1 MKKTL
6 TTPSGK
12 TNTAMRARNLA
23 LFPLLFA
30 CATPLLAADAP
41 KDPARQTSWG
51 LYVDSR
57 EAYQMKTGERGQEML
72 LVDVRDPIE
81 IMFTGFADVVDA
93 NVHYMTNNRQ
103 KWNDKKSVF
112 AMEVNPAFE
121 PLVAKALADRKLSK
135 DSPVI
140 LMCRS
145 GGERGAP
152 SARALEGKGYKQVY
166 VVTDG
171 FEGDTVKE
179 GDKKNWRLV
188 NGWKNSG
195 LPWGY
200 TLNRVK
206 FATE

>member
-1 MKKTL
+1 MRLRKTL
-6 TTPSGK
+6 SISIFAIASISP
-12 TNTAMRARNLA
+12 
-23 LFPLLFA
+23 LF
-30 CATPLLAADAP
+30 AADAP
-41 KDPARQTSWG
+41 KDPSRQTSWG

-57 EAYQMKTGERGQEML
+57 EAYQMKTGERGTEVL
-72 LVDVRDPIE
+72 FVDVRDPIE
-81 IMFTGFADVVDA
+81 IMFTGFTDVVDV
-93 NVHYMTNNRQ
+93 NVPYMSSNRQ
-103 KWNDKKSVF
+103 KWNDKKNVY

-121 PLVAKALADRKLSK
+121 AQVAKALADRKLSK
-135 DSPVI
+135 DSPVV

-152 SARALEGKGYKQVY
+152 SAKMLEGKGYKQVY

-171 FEGDTVKE
+171 FEGDTVKD

-200 TLNRVK
+200 TLNKAKVSQD
-206 FATE
+206 

>member
-1 MKKTL
+1 MRLRKTL
-6 TTPSGK
+6 SISIFAIASISP
-12 TNTAMRARNLA
+12 
-23 LFPLLFA
+23 LF
-30 CATPLLAADAP
+30 AADAP
-41 KDPARQTSWG
+41 KDPSRQTSWG

-57 EAYQMKTGERGQEML
+57 EAYQMKTGESGAEVL
-72 LVDVRDPIE
+72 FVDVRDPIE
-81 IMFTGFADVVDA
+81 IMFTGFTDVVDV
-93 NVHYMTNNRQ
+93 NVPYMASNRQ
-103 KWNDKKSVF
+103 KWNDKKNVY

-121 PLVAKALADRKLSK
+121 AQIAKALADRKLSK
-135 DSPVI
+135 DSPVV

-152 SARALEGKGYKQVY
+152 SAKMLEGKGYKQVY

-171 FEGDTVKE
+171 FEGDTVKD

-200 TLNRVK
+200 TLNKAKVSQD
-206 FATE
+206 

>member
-1 MKKTL
+1 MRLRKTL
-6 TTPSGK
+6 SISIFAIASISP
-12 TNTAMRARNLA
+12 
-23 LFPLLFA
+23 LF
-30 CATPLLAADAP
+30 AADAP
-41 KDPARQTSWG
+41 KDPSRQTSWG

-57 EAYQMKTGERGQEML
+57 EAYQMKTGERGTEVL
-72 LVDVRDPIE
+72 FVDVRDPIE
-81 IMFTGFADVVDA
+81 IMFTGFTDVVDV
-93 NVHYMTNNRQ
+93 NVPYMTSNRQ
-103 KWNDKKSVF
+103 KWNDKRNVF

-121 PLVAKALADRKLSK
+121 AQVAKALADRKLSK
-135 DSPVI
+135 DSPVV

-152 SARALEGKGYKQVY
+152 SAKMLEGKGYKQVY

-171 FEGDTVKE
+171 FEGDTVKD

-200 TLNRVK
+200 TLNK
-206 FATE
+206 AKISQD

>member
-1 MKKTL
+1 MRLRKTL
-6 TTPSGK
+6 SISIFAIASISP
-12 TNTAMRARNLA
+12 
-23 LFPLLFA
+23 LF
-30 CATPLLAADAP
+30 AADAP
-41 KDPARQTSWG
+41 KDPSRQTSWG

-57 EAYQMKTGERGQEML
+57 EAYQMKTGESGAEVL
-72 LVDVRDPIE
+72 FVDVRDPIE
-81 IMFTGFADVVDA
+81 IMFTGFTDVVDV
-93 NVHYMTNNRQ
+93 NVPYMSSNRQ
-103 KWNDKKSVF
+103 KWNDKKNVY

-121 PLVAKALADRKLSK
+121 AQVAKALADRKLSK
-135 DSPVI
+135 DSPVV

-152 SARALEGKGYKQVY
+152 SAKMLEGKGYKQVY

-171 FEGDTVKE
+171 FEGDTVKD

-200 TLNRVK
+200 TLNKAKVSQD
-206 FATE
+206 

>member
-1 MKKTL
+1 MLLRKTL
-6 TTPSGK
+6 SISIFAIASISP
-12 TNTAMRARNLA
+12 
-23 LFPLLFA
+23 LF
-30 CATPLLAADAP
+30 AADAP
-41 KDPARQTSWG
+41 KDPSRQTSWG

-57 EAYQMKTGERGQEML
+57 EAYQMKTGERGTEVL
-72 LVDVRDPIE
+72 FVDVRDPIE
-81 IMFTGFADVVDA
+81 IMFTGFTDVVDV
-93 NVHYMTNNRQ
+93 NVPYMASNRQ
-103 KWNDKKSVF
+103 KWNDKKNVY

-121 PLVAKALADRKLSK
+121 AQVAKALADRKLSK
-135 DSPVI
+135 DSPVV

-152 SARALEGKGYKQVY
+152 SAKMLEGKGYKQVY

-171 FEGDTVKE
+171 FEGDTVKD

-200 TLNRVK
+200 TLNKAKVSQD
-206 FATE
+206 

>member
-1 MKKTL
+1 MRLRKTL
-6 TTPSGK
+6 SIAIFAIASISP
-12 TNTAMRARNLA
+12 
-23 LFPLLFA
+23 LF
-30 CATPLLAADAP
+30 AADAP
-41 KDPARQTSWG
+41 KDPSRQTSWG

-57 EAYQMKTGERGQEML
+57 EAYQMKTGERGTEVL
-72 LVDVRDPIE
+72 FVDVRDPIE
-81 IMFTGFADVVDA
+81 IMFTGFTDVVDV
-93 NVHYMTNNRQ
+93 NVPYMSSNRQ
-103 KWNDKKSVF
+103 KWNDKKNVY

-121 PLVAKALADRKLSK
+121 AQIAKALADRKLSK
-135 DSPVI
+135 DSPVV

-152 SARALEGKGYKQVY
+152 SAKMLEGKGYKQVY

-171 FEGDTVKE
+171 FEGDTVKD

-200 TLNRVK
+200 TLNKAKVSQD
-206 FATE
+206 

>member
-1 MKKTL
+1 MRLRKTL
-6 TTPSGK
+6 SIAIFAIASISP
-12 TNTAMRARNLA
+12 
-23 LFPLLFA
+23 LF
-30 CATPLLAADAP
+30 AADAP
-41 KDPARQTSWG
+41 KDPSRQTSWG

-57 EAYQMKTGERGQEML
+57 EAYQMKTGERGTEVL
-72 LVDVRDPIE
+72 FVDVRDPIE
-81 IMFTGFADVVDA
+81 IMFTGFTDVVDV
-93 NVHYMTNNRQ
+93 NVPYMASNRQ
-103 KWNDKKSVF
+103 KWNDKKNVY

-121 PLVAKALADRKLSK
+121 AQIAKALADRKLSK
-135 DSPVI
+135 DSPVV

-152 SARALEGKGYKQVY
+152 SAKMLEGKGYKQVY

-171 FEGDTVKE
+171 FEGDTVKD

-200 TLNRVK
+200 TLNKAKVSQD
-206 FATE
+206 

>member
-1 MKKTL
+1 MLLRKTL
-6 TTPSGK
+6 SIAIFAIASISP
-12 TNTAMRARNLA
+12 
-23 LFPLLFA
+23 LF
-30 CATPLLAADAP
+30 AADAP
-41 KDPARQTSWG
+41 KDPSRQTSWG

-57 EAYQMKTGERGQEML
+57 EAYQMKTGERGAEVL
-72 LVDVRDPIE
+72 FVDVRDPIE
-81 IMFTGFADVVDA
+81 IMFTGFTDVVDV
-93 NVHYMTNNRQ
+93 NVPYMSSNRQ
-103 KWNDKKSVF
+103 KWNDKKNVY

-121 PLVAKALADRKLSK
+121 AQIAKALADRKLSK
-135 DSPVI
+135 DSPVV

-152 SARALEGKGYKQVY
+152 SAKMLEGKGYKQVY

-171 FEGDTVKE
+171 FEGDTVKD

-200 TLNRVK
+200 TLNKAKVSQD
-206 FATE
+206 

>member
-1 MKKTL
+1 MRLRKTL
-6 TTPSGK
+6 SISIFAIASISP
-12 TNTAMRARNLA
+12 
-23 LFPLLFA
+23 LF
-30 CATPLLAADAP
+30 AADAP
-41 KDPARQTSWG
+41 KDPSRQTSWG

-57 EAYQMKTGERGQEML
+57 EAYQMKTGESGAEVL
-72 LVDVRDPIE
+72 FVDVRDPIE
-81 IMFTGFADVVDA
+81 IMFTGFTDVVDV
-93 NVHYMTNNRQ
+93 NVPYMASNRQ
-103 KWNDKKSVF
+103 KWNDKKNVY

-121 PLVAKALADRKLSK
+121 AQVAKALADRKLSK
-135 DSPVI
+135 DSPVV

-152 SARALEGKGYKQVY
+152 SAKMLEGKGYKQVY

-171 FEGDTVKE
+171 FEGDTVKD

-200 TLNRVK
+200 TLNK
-206 FATE
+206 AKISQD

>member
-1 MKKTL
+1 MLLRKTL
-6 TTPSGK
+6 SI
-12 TNTAMRARNLA
+12 A
-23 LFPLLFA
+23 LFSLAGISPLF
-30 CATPLLAADAP
+30 AADAP
-41 KDPARQTSWG
+41 KDPSRQTSWG

-57 EAYQMKTGERGQEML
+57 EAYQMKTGEHGAEVL
-72 LVDVRDPIE
+72 FVDVRDPIE
-81 IMFTGFADVVDA
+81 IMFTGYTDVVDV
-93 NVHYMTNNRQ
+93 NVPFMTVNRR
-103 KWNDKKSVF
+103 KWNDKRNNF
-112 AMEVNPAFE
+112 ETEINPAFE
-121 PLVAKALADRKLSK
+121 AQIAKALADRKLSK
-135 DSPVI
+135 DSPVV

-152 SARALEGKGYKQVY
+152 SAKMLEGKGYKQVY

-200 TLNRVK
+200 ALNK
-206 FATE
+206 AKISQE